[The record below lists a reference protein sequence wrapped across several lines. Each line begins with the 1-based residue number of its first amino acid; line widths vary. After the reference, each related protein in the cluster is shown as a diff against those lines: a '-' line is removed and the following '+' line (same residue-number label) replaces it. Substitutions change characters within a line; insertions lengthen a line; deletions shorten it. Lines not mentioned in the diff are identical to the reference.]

1 MLGGALERKM
11 APNWQREGERD
22 KPGSFGRG
30 RLFSVCPLP
39 SGMKKP
45 WPEGGWGQEG
55 TGRAAGIGQDPADLS
70 HGRPPSLTL
79 SKTPV

>member
-30 RLFSVCPLP
+30 GFFLCVHF
-39 SGMKKP
+39 P
-45 WPEGGWGQEG
+45 WG
-55 TGRAAGIGQDPADLS
+55 
-70 HGRPPSLTL
+70 
-79 SKTPV
+79 